1 MASTIGV
8 DVGGTKVLGGLIDES
23 GQIVTTARAATPA
36 ADPAGTLDCIVEVVT
51 KLAAEQPVDAV
62 GLAAAGWID
71 KDRSTVMF
79 APNLAWRNEPLRDK
93 VSERTGLP
101 VVVENDAN
109 AAAWAEFRFGAAR
122 QATDSMVMF
131 TIGTGIGGGIVIGGE
146 LLRGAHGVA
155 AEQGHV
161 VVVPGGHLCGCG
173 RRGCLE
179 QYASGNALV
188 RHARATAERE
198 PRAAATLLELAGGR
212 PGAINGPMV
221 TAAARAGDRAALA
234 AFGDVGYWL
243 GGSLADFVNIFDPE
257 ILVIGGGVIDA
268 GDLLLTPVH
277 QAYADGLAQR
287 GRMPVAEV
295 RPALMGNTAG
305 VIGVGDLAR
314 R

>member
-1 MASTIGV
+1 MAATIGV
-8 DVGGTKVLGGLIDES
+8 DVGGTKVLGGLIDDG
-23 GQIVTTARAATPA
+23 GQIVATARAATPA

-51 KLAAEQPVDAV
+51 KLAAERPVDAV

-71 KDRSTVMF
+71 KARATVMF

-93 VSERTGLP
+93 VAERTGLP

-109 AAAWAEFRFGAAR
+109 AAAWAEFQFGAAR
-122 QATDSMVMF
+122 EANDSMVMF

-155 AEQGHV
+155 AEQGHY

-179 QYASGNALV
+179 QYASGSALV
-188 RHARATAERE
+188 RHARATAERD
-198 PRAAATLLELAGGR
+198 PQRAAGLLELAGGR
-212 PGAINGPMV
+212 PEAINGPLV
-221 TAAARAGDRAALA
+221 TSAARAGDRAALA
-234 AFGDVGYWL
+234 AFDEIGHWL
-243 GGSLADFVNIFDPE
+243 GTSLADFVNILDPE
-257 ILVIGGGVIDA
+257 ILVVGGGVIDA
-268 GDLLLTPVH
+268 GDLLMGPVR
-277 QAYADGLAQR
+277 QAYVDGLAQR
-287 GRMPVAEV
+287 GRLPVAEV